1 MSRRL
6 QDDAEKKQCVID
18 PFQQPFADPA
28 TTTPAP
34 VVTAG
39 LSPYTQMAPVTL
51 GQLQPTRVAA
61 ANPLAMQQAN
71 MPPQG
76 GLGSLAPVTSRT
88 S

>member
-1 MSRRL
+1 MYSSPVTFL
-6 QDDAEKKQCVID
+6 QLPCSLPVIWSD
-18 PFQQPFADPA
+18 LP
-28 TTTPAP
+28 TPVP
-34 VVTAG
+34 VTN

-71 MPPQG
+71 MPPAG
-76 GLGSLAPVTSRT
+76 GLGSLAPVLNRT